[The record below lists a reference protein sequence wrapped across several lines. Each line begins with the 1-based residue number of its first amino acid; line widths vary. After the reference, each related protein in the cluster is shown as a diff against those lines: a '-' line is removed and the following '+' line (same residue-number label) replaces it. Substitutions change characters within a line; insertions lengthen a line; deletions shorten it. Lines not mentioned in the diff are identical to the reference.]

1 MHRNLG
7 VLIKV
12 VTDEEISVA
21 GAVMGNIADTL
32 NYCSEK

>member
-12 VTDEEISVA
+12 LYNEEIIVA
-21 GAVMGNIADTL
+21 GAVMGYIVDTL
-32 NYCSEK
+32 K